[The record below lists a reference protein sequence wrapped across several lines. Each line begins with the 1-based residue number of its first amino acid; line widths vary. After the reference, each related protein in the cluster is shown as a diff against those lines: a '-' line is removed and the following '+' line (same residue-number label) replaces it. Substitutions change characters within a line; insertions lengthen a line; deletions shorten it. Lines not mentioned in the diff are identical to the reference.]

1 MASEAARGV
10 SAGGVGGGSSLGYA
24 IGVPSR
30 FQLAPPTICR
40 SSATKEPRVV
50 PDGLRMLI
58 LRKAEEGRR
67 ASASADMGAPSSAEE
82 GHTAAGAGA
91 PLEIVHKALASVKNL
106 GNWTYEVHQY
116 FDYYR

>member
-67 ASASADMGAPSSAEE
+67 ASASADMGAPSSAES
-82 GHTAAGAGA
+82 A
-91 PLEIVHKALASVKNL
+91 
-106 GNWTYEVHQY
+106 
-116 FDYYR
+116 